1 VADRSSGFL
10 YVGLGVVLPS
20 WYLSRRSAQ
29 PASVGR
35 HRWLLLLPLGFLAL
49 IFLGGTVVGSG
60 PTWLRMP
67 GPYLVSA
74 DNRSV
79 DRYNLATARWMAG
92 STPSG
97 SRVFT
102 DRVNGLLDEA
112 YGRADVLTHEG
123 GVTDMQA
130 AAQLLLVGP
139 QLDKDASMIARYRV
153 QYLVVDRRLDEGPP
167 GVGEYIEDGEQPIP
181 GKLTPTPTAAALAKF
196 DRYPGVDRVYDDG
209 PDAVYATGGI
219 R

>member
-1 VADRSSGFL
+1 
-10 YVGLGVVLPS
+10 
-20 WYLSRRSAQ
+20 
-29 PASVGR
+29 
-35 HRWLLLLPLGFLAL
+35 
-49 IFLGGTVVGSG
+49 
-60 PTWLRMP
+60 
-67 GPYLVSA
+67 
-74 DNRSV
+74 
-79 DRYNLATARWMAG
+79 
-92 STPSG
+92 
-97 SRVFT
+97 
-102 DRVNGLLDEA
+102 
-112 YGRADVLTHEG
+112 
-123 GVTDMQA
+123 MQA